1 MKLFHGCLYETHI
14 SILLKLNLL
23 FLFHNKANPMQVRS
37 NCVARSSYIES
48 LLEKT
53 LVAMSGQ
60 ISPRSKIVPEII
72 YGTAFKFE
80 NTASLVE
87 AALKVGFRAIDTAG
101 SQSAYREAL
110 VGEGIAAALACGT
123 CSRSDLF
130 VCTCSL
136 YI

>member
-1 MKLFHGCLYETHI
+1 
-14 SILLKLNLL
+14 
-23 FLFHNKANPMQVRS
+23 MQVRS
-37 NCVARSSYIES
+37 NCVTHSSYIES
-48 LLEKT
+48 LLEET
-53 LVAMSGQ
+53 MVAMSGQ
-60 ISPRSKIVPEII
+60 ISPRTKIVPEII

-87 AALKVGFRAIDTAG
+87 AALRAGFRALDTAG

-110 VGEGIAAALACGT
+110 VGEGIAAAFACGT

-130 VCTCSL
+130 VCTCPV